1 MTEQEERAYQVSID
15 PATGLYD
22 RRTMWSRLA
31 EEVSRA
37 RRYRYS
43 LALML
48 ITFNVPNPREAEGYV
63 VQLAETLKRHTRAA
77 DILVR
82 YNENSLAMLLPCT
95 DTEGALQLAH
105 RIQHLIQTASQEVEA
120 APCSIG
126 VTTTSGEF
134 HGDKI
139 ALLEQVEWAMRQAH
153 KEGTDIVVVPA
164 PKSPLNQLR

>member
-1 MTEQEERAYQVSID
+1 MSEREERAYQVSID

-37 RRYRYS
+37 RRYRYP

-48 ITFNVPNPREAEGYV
+48 ITINLPNPREAEGYI
-63 VQLAETLKRHTRAA
+63 VQLAEILKGHTRAA

-95 DTEGALQLAH
+95 DQEGALHVAQ
-105 RIQHLIQTASQEVEA
+105 RIQQVTQTADREPEA
-120 APCSIG
+120 ASMSIG

-139 ALLEQVEWAMRQAH
+139 ALLEQVEWAMRRAQEEER
-153 KEGTDIVVVPA
+153 KIVVVP
-164 PKSPLNQLR
+164 PPTGHLN